1 MNSQSMAV
9 AMKPRTQGQAG
20 QLASVLRLTQRMLEA
35 AQQGDWVEV
44 AEGEARR
51 QSLLQE
57 CFEDPIEPH
66 LAEVSAEALATML
79 HLNEELVALLETAK
93 AELSAAM
100 KGIGGQKKKLAH
112 YLDVDSSC
120 D

>member
-1 MNSQSMAV
+1 MNSQSVAV
-9 AMKPRTQGQAG
+9 AMKTQTQGEASK
-20 QLASVLRLTQRMLEA
+20 LASVLRLTQRMLEA

-44 AEGEARR
+44 AEGETRR

-57 CFEDPIEPH
+57 CFQDPVEPH

-93 AELSAAM
+93 EELSAAM
-100 KGIGGQKKKLAH
+100 KGGGGQKKKLAH
-112 YLDVDSSC
+112 YLDVDSSYG
-120 D
+120 